1 MTIAQIKYFITV
13 AKCLSFTKASEQLFL
28 TQPAL
33 SRHISKIEEELN
45 LQLFI
50 RTGSGIRLT
59 PAGSALYLGMT
70 DLYEQYQ
77 EQVRKALR
85 IQEGMSGSLSIGFLN
100 NMNLADFMPLVYREL
115 KEKYPN
121 VDILPKRA
129 SFDDLMSGV
138 YSGKYDLIFTVQFEV
153 VEKES
158 LLYQYVHH
166 SEDHIVMSRFHPL
179 AGKEHVTL
187 DDVKDELFVMISPED
202 NPESS
207 ELIFNICK
215 EHGFVPTVKYARTME
230 EQALWVESGM
240 GVTILDSC
248 CNLRMNPDILFFE
261 IDTNWDPSMVVCWN
275 QQNYNPMISVFV
287 KKMNEVLHLN
297 DEELHGISFNR
308 TDAGS

>member
-13 AKCLSFTKASEQLFL
+13 AKCLSFTKAAEQLFI

-33 SRHISKIEEELN
+33 SRHISKMEEELN
-45 LQLFI
+45 VQLFV

-59 PAGSALYLGMT
+59 PAGSSLYLGMT

-77 EQVRKALR
+77 EQVRKALK

-121 VDILPKRA
+121 VDILPVRA
-129 SFDDLMSGV
+129 SFDDLISGV

-153 VEKES
+153 VDKES

-166 SEDHIVMSRFHPL
+166 SKDHIVLSRFHPL
-179 AGKEHVTL
+179 ASKEHITL
-187 DDVKDELFVMISPED
+187 DDVKNELFVMISPED

-207 ELIFNICK
+207 KLIFEICK
-215 EHGFVPTVKYARTME
+215 EHGFVPTVKFARTME
-230 EQALWVESGM
+230 EQALWIESGM

-261 IDTNWDPSMVVCWN
+261 MDSHWDPSMVVCWN

-287 KKMNEVLHLN
+287 KKMNEVLDLN
-297 DEELHGISFNR
+297 NEELHGIS
-308 TDAGS
+308 